1 MEKKAY
7 RNKKKKHAIIPEVL
21 SLAEVENLRYWGN
34 MVKFKKKLYIYYGY
48 NGMNNNLEEIVCFKN
63 LKDFRFFP
71 RLYSVRDTIS
81 EYQLLGKGT
90 KYVLLASWLCRN
102 YY

>member
-7 RNKKKKHAIIPEVL
+7 RNKKNKNAIIPEVL

-34 MVKFKKKLYIYYGY
+34 MVKLKKKLYIYYGY
-48 NGMNNNLEEIVCFKN
+48 NGMSNNLEEIVCFKN

-90 KYVLLASWLCRN
+90 KYVLLASWLC
-102 YY
+102 YP

>member
-7 RNKKKKHAIIPEVL
+7 RNKKNKHAIIPEVL
-21 SLAEVENLRYWGN
+21 SLTEVGNLRYWGN
-34 MVKFKKKLYIYYGY
+34 MVKLKKKLYIYYGY
-48 NGMNNNLEEIVCFKN
+48 NGMSNNLEEIVCFKN

-90 KYVLLASWLCRN
+90 KYVLLASWLC
-102 YY
+102 YP

>member
-7 RNKKKKHAIIPEVL
+7 RNKKNKHAIVPEVL

-34 MVKFKKKLYIYYGY
+34 MVKLKKKLYIYYGY
-48 NGMNNNLEEIVCFKN
+48 NGMSNNLEEIVCFKN
-63 LKDFRFFP
+63 LKDFMFFP
-71 RLYSVRDTIS
+71 RLYSWRDTIS

>member
-7 RNKKKKHAIIPEVL
+7 RNKKNKHAIIPEVL
-21 SLAEVENLRYWGN
+21 SLEEVENLRYWGN
-34 MVKFKKKLYIYYGY
+34 MVKLKKKLYIYHGQV
-48 NGMNNNLEEIVCFKN
+48 NENQEEIVCFKN
-63 LKDFRFFP
+63 LKDFMFFP
-71 RLYSVRDTIS
+71 RLYSWRDTIS

-90 KYVLLASWLCRN
+90 RYVLLASWLCRN